1 MKTTNVGLGTSLL
14 ASLVGGAL
22 LFSIGCGGSADGAVT
37 NDDELRATKTL
48 LCASPA
54 NAAVYFGDESPIL
67 LEANVSRDG
76 VLANAELKMTKKPN
90 LGVRNETWT
99 AQRTYAPSN
108 QRYKGMQKYSSADA
122 WCGYSVIAPPD
133 LNAQTGTFSVY
144 VQQACE
150 GGFVSTATLSCKVES
165 KKAVTPDA
173 PSAAATVELR
183 FSSAGKTAAVAA
195 GYYETSAF
203 TGNAI
208 VLASTTTNI
217 DLDNLVPEDGSD
229 SAPGSVCYTGD
240 VTKAKK
246 ILWAMLGN
254 TDGNGDHYLDEGA
267 KISSRPSNGLEVE
280 YSVTGEGGS
289 TPRALSVPVCR

>member
-1 MKTTNVGLGTSLL
+1 VKNIVLRTSPL
-14 ASLVGGAL
+14 ASLAGCAL
-22 LFSIGCGGSADGAVT
+22 LFSIGCGGSADDAVT
-37 NDDELRATKTL
+37 NDDELRAKKTL

-54 NAAVYFGDESPIL
+54 NAPVYFGDESQIL

-76 VLANAELKMTKKPN
+76 VLANAELKMATKPN
-90 LGVRNETWT
+90 LGVRNETWN
-99 AQRTYAPSN
+99 AQRTYTPSN

-122 WCGYSVIAPPD
+122 WCGYSVIAPPK
-133 LNAQTGTFSVY
+133 LNARTGTFSVY

-150 GGFVSTATLSCKVES
+150 GGFTSTATLSCKIES
-165 KKAVTPDA
+165 RRAVTPDA
-173 PSAAATVELR
+173 PSGAATVELR

-208 VLASTTTNI
+208 VLASPTTNI
-217 DLDNLVPEDGSD
+217 DLDQLVPDDDSD
-229 SAPGSVCYTGD
+229 SAPASVCYTGD

-254 TDGNGDHYLDEGA
+254 TDGNGDHYLDDGA
-267 KISSRPSNGLEVE
+267 KISSRAANALHVE

-289 TPRALSVPVCR
+289 NPRALSVPVCR